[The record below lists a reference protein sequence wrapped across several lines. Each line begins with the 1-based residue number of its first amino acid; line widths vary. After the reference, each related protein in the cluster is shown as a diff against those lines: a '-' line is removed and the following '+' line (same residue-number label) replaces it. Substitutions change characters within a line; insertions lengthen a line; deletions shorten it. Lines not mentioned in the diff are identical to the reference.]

1 MDVFYF
7 TQLTF
12 ELGYRK
18 QGERMSIKVLIA
30 DDHKL
35 FRQGLIGLIKTREDL
50 VEVIGEAETG
60 EEAVR
65 LAEELRP
72 DVILMDIYMPE
83 MDGLQAAKEIR
94 SRFPEI
100 AIVMLTSS
108 ERDGHLYEAVQLGVA
123 GYLLKS
129 LDANELFELL
139 SGVIKG
145 EIAMTRAM
153 AGRLLKAVANRA
165 ADGEKG
171 EQALTERELFVLRL
185 VASGAGNSEIAESLS
200 ISINTVKS
208 HIKNILGKLQLENRT
223 QAATYALKHGLVS
236 SREN

>member
-1 MDVFYF
+1 M
-7 TQLTF
+7 TI
-12 ELGYRK
+12 R
-18 QGERMSIKVLIA
+18 VLIA

-35 FRQGLIGLIKTREDL
+35 FRQGLIGLMRTREDL
-50 VEVIGEAETG
+50 VSVIGEASTG
-60 EEAVR
+60 SEAVQ
-65 LAEELRP
+65 LAEQLHP
-72 DVILMDIYMPE
+72 DVILMDIYMPQ

-94 SRFPEI
+94 QRLPET

-108 ERDGHLYEAVQLGVA
+108 ERDGHLYEAVQIGVS

-129 LDANELFELL
+129 LDADELFSML
-139 SGVIKG
+139 SGVVKG

-165 ADGEKG
+165 ADSEKG

-185 VASGAGNSEIAESLS
+185 VANGASNPEIADSLS

-208 HIKNILGKLQLENRT
+208 HLKNILEKLQLQNRT

-236 SREN
+236 PGDR